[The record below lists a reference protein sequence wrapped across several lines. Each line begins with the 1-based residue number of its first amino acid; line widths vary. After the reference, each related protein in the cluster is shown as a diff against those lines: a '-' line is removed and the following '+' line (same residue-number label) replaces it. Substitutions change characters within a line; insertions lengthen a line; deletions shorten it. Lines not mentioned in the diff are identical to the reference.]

1 MKISLSLFNILAV
14 ILALLAMFAIL
25 APRPAQALDDIQVPK
40 SFYDADDHAA
50 KLIGNLTVTQL
61 IARVQTQTVTNS
73 QAGVDLPGLFNVLT
87 ATGATNGIALAAPGT
102 GNLYRT
108 AAIIVAPDSTNFLY
122 LADSGTAALSGAWTG
137 SGSDVLLLFAAST
150 GAWLQVSTSNN

>member
-1 MKISLSLFNILAV
+1 MKIRLSLFNILTLIIV
-14 ILALLAMFAIL
+14 VLALVAII
-25 APRPAQALDDIQVPK
+25 APRPVQALDNIAVPK
-40 SFYDADDHAA
+40 SIYDGDDHAA
-50 KLIGNLTVTQL
+50 KAIGKLTVTQL
-61 IARVQTQTVTNS
+61 IARVQTQTTTNA
-73 QAGVDLPGLFNVLT
+73 QAGVELPGLFNVLT
-87 ATGATNGIALAAPGT
+87 VTGATNGIALAAPGT